1 MHHFLWMDGLTNV
14 LCVYLVRME
23 QHLGALLWM
32 DGWQMP
38 HVYYGQDETISRWT
52 IVVDGRMDE

>member
-1 MHHFLWMDGLTNV
+1 MDGLTNV